1 MEIAQT
7 VLGSFLMLL
16 GVVGYLRT
24 RALVHYLVGL
34 SDPPLSQAAKDRISA
49 SVFFYHLIA
58 GLTAVSGLLVVLLA
72 SSVE

>member
-1 MEIAQT
+1 MEIAQI

-34 SDPPLSQAAKDRISA
+34 ADLPLSQAAKVRISA
-49 SVFFYHLIA
+49 RVFFYHLIA